1 MAIEL
6 IQKAIRLTSEDNTN
20 VCAIVRQPDGTE
32 ITSGAMKLVV
42 PDLGISVDGIYENGV
57 WNFDIPKRA
66 AYRGRHMY
74 HFEWDGVYLDFQQPI
89 YFV

>member
-1 MAIEL
+1 
-6 IQKAIRLTSEDNTN
+6 
-20 VCAIVRQPDGTE
+20 
-32 ITSGAMKLVV
+32 MKLVV
-42 PDLGISVDGIYENGV
+42 PDLEISVDGIYENGV